1 MANISWFRTISD
13 TRFNDI
19 LDDLAKTY
27 DLSHITPKCVTQEAI
42 ITFEVTKQLLDDCSD
57 IDRFFNDDLLTF
69 IDHTRGRL
77 RREHKIDFIF
87 PKMFSW
93 LLPYFDS

>member
-57 IDRFFNDDLLTF
+57 IDRFFNDDFPLLL
-69 IDHTRGRL
+69 IILEAGYA
-77 RREHKIDFIF
+77 ESIK
-87 PKMFSW
+87 
-93 LLPYFDS
+93 